1 MKPLLSI
8 VTIVKDDLSGLKLT
22 CANVWGLLDAQV
34 EHLIIDGLSS
44 DGTAE
49 FIQENSDKLSYW
61 ISEKDSGISDAL
73 NKGWRASTA
82 DWVLFLNAGDRL
94 KSDAFQELLQALS
107 KSEADVLY
115 ANMQVEDASNTI
127 IHANHSLL
135 KKEMSLNHPATF
147 VRRKC
152 FEDLGGFNLDYKIA
166 MDYELLLRLR
176 TTGAVFEH
184 FPKSVSVMNLDGV
197 SSLNWKKGFQEVR
210 KAKMAILEND
220 MLANR
225 YYWRQCFAY
234 LLQRNLKRFGL
245 NRILTFYR
253 SRFSPIRKTSS

>member
-82 DWVLFLNAGDRL
+82 DWVLSIKVGAR
-94 KSDAFQELLQALS
+94 ALQ
-107 KSEADVLY
+107 
-115 ANMQVEDASNTI
+115 I
-127 IHANHSLL
+127 
-135 KKEMSLNHPATF
+135 
-147 VRRKC
+147 
-152 FEDLGGFNLDYKIA
+152 GFCSSMREIA
-166 MDYELLLRLR
+166 
-176 TTGAVFEH
+176 
-184 FPKSVSVMNLDGV
+184 
-197 SSLNWKKGFQEVR
+197 
-210 KAKMAILEND
+210 
-220 MLANR
+220 
-225 YYWRQCFAY
+225 
-234 LLQRNLKRFGL
+234 
-245 NRILTFYR
+245 
-253 SRFSPIRKTSS
+253 